1 MVNRDNLSNCVA
13 EGSQTKSIMFIDEYY
28 NKRKDRELEAVVLLA
43 KVYYVK
49 YRKNQESRV
58 FMNNSY
64 YLQNMRKVN

>member
-1 MVNRDNLSNCVA
+1 
-13 EGSQTKSIMFIDEYY
+13 MFIDEYY